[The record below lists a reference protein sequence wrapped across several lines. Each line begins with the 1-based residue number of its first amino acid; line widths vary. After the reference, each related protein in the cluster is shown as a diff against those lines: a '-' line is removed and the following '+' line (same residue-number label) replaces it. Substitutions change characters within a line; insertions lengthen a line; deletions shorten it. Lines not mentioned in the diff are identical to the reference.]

1 MGFGTLFIGYVLAF
15 FMSLVLYG
23 YYIEFVGILLM
34 LYAAIKLSEY
44 EEKFRYLIFST
55 IFLLLISCYSVFS
68 NTASEIFQWEPAFF
82 SNFSGTYEMLKIGAD
97 AIFHAAL
104 FTAVGRIAHDT
115 GCLKISGAAIRNAL
129 FYCIYFIARMITRIP
144 AISASA
150 AAKYINIAGNYI
162 WLLCVVINSVM
173 LFSCYMKICDEGDT
187 EMEAKPSRFKII
199 NKMRE
204 DFDQKESKARKAD
217 AEFIRQ
223 KSSKKKKKK

>member
-1 MGFGTLFIGYVLAF
+1 MGFGTLFVGYVLTF

-34 LYAAIKLSEY
+34 LYASIKLSEY

-55 IFLLLISCYSVFS
+55 LFLLLISCYSVFS
-68 NTASEIFQWEPAFF
+68 NTASEIFHWEPAFF
-82 SNFSGTYEMLKIGAD
+82 SNFAGTYEMLKIGAD

-115 GCLKISGAAIRNAL
+115 GCLKISGAALRNAV
-129 FYCIYFIARMITRIP
+129 FYGIYFIARMIVRIP

-173 LFSCYMKICDEGDT
+173 LFSSYMKICDEGDT

-204 DFDQKESKARKAD
+204 DFDKKESNARKAD
-217 AEFIRQ
+217 AEFIHR